1 MSNIIQYLL
10 DQLRTRDPSPKLI
23 YSAVGIHL
31 GDRTV
36 PYRTDNLDDAL
47 LLIDK
52 LHPLTSLDLS
62 ITEFGWSCLASTK
75 HSLSV
80 QYNRVPHRAVV
91 ASILKLEHL
100 RMSNLSV
107 LPAEGMKI
115 RFISDRGGL
124 LLLKPKS
131 KGSVFTVKSWRVAQ
145 GVDRYFVKLEEMPY
159 GYFNWELFEVVD
171 SNRSI
176 STDSDNC
183 PA

>member
-1 MSNIIQYLL
+1 MSNIIKYLL

-31 GDRTV
+31 GDRAV

-47 LLIDK
+47 ILIDK
-52 LHPLTSLDLS
+52 LHPLTSLNLS
-62 ITEFGWSCLASTK
+62 ITEFGWSCLSSTK
-75 HSLSV
+75 RSLSI
-80 QYNRVPHRAVV
+80 QYNRIPHRAVV
-91 ASILKLEHL
+91 ASILELEYL

-107 LPAEGMKI
+107 PPVEGMKI

-124 LLLKPKS
+124 LLLKPKFKS
-131 KGSVFTVKSWRVAQ
+131 DVFTVKSWRVAP
-145 GVDRYFVKLEEMPY
+145 GVGKYYVRLEEMPH

-171 SNRSI
+171 SKPI
-176 STDSDNC
+176 IAIDSDNR